1 MKYVITWGSRNME
14 VHLMEIRVSG
24 NKKNIEKKA
33 HQINFWACGQV
44 ADQGKTEVGP
54 RLFPTLVTI
63 EK

>member
-1 MKYVITWGSRNME
+1 
-14 VHLMEIRVSG
+14 MEIRVSG

-54 RLFPTLVTI
+54 RLFPTLDTI